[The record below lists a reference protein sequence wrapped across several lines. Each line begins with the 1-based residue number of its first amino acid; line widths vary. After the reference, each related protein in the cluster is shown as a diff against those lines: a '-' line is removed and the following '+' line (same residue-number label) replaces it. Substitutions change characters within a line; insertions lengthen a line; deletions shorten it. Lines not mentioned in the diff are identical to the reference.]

1 MKIEKVLIV
10 DLNFN
15 VKKNNSLF
23 SRLNIPNKFHKLFEV
38 IRLVKNWQD
47 PILFKLG
54 LKKKI
59 IIKMRD
65 GRNFEIKNLVAFEEF
80 WKNRYFEKLLDESKR
95 INLRIDKNRNLIIF
109 KFNKKQIY
117 INFGS
122 ESHLEDSLQLIYEE
136 FVKEIYEFLE
146 PRKKIVINIGASIGD
161 SAIYFALKGAKH
173 VYAFEPYPYSYNIAK
188 WNIKI
193 NKLEDKITLVNAGCG
208 KRSIIQIPINTENYI
223 SSAAKTFAIKRTSK
237 AKDIQILSLEEIIDM
252 FKINEGVLEMD
263 CEGCEYSAILESSN
277 TTLRKFS
284 RIIIEYH
291 HGYINLVK
299 KLKTAGFE
307 VKYTLPANFGYD
319 PKKIAP
325 VSYVGMIYAKRKS
338 QK

>member
-1 MKIEKVLIV
+1 M

-15 VKKNNSLF
+15 VKKNNSFF
-23 SRLNIPNKFHKLFEV
+23 SRVNIPNKFHKLFEV

-65 GRNFEIKNLVAFEEF
+65 GRSIEIKNFVAFEEF
-80 WKNRYFEKLLDESKR
+80 WKNRYFEKLLNESKR
-95 INLRIDKNRNLIIF
+95 INLRINKNKNLIAF

-136 FVKEIYEFLE
+136 FVKEIYKFLE

-173 VYAFEPYPYSYNIAK
+173 IYAFEPYPYSYNIAK
-188 WNIKI
+188 WNIKK

-208 KRSIIQIPINTENYI
+208 RKDIIHIPINTENYI
-223 SSAAKTFAIKRTSK
+223 SSAAKNFDIKDVSK
-237 AKDIQILSLEEIIDM
+237 IKEITILNLEDIINL
-252 FKINEGVLEMD
+252 FKIKEGVLEMD

-277 TTLRKFS
+277 KTLRKFS

-299 KLKTAGFE
+299 KLKAAGFE
-307 VKYTLPANFGYD
+307 VRYKLPADFEYD
-319 PKKIAP
+319 PKKIVP
-325 VSYVGMIYAKRKS
+325 ITYVGIIYAKRKS
-338 QK
+338 G

>member
-1 MKIEKVLIV
+1 M
-10 DLNFN
+10 DLDFDP
-15 VKKNNSLF
+15 KKNVSIF
-23 SRLNIPNKFHKLFEV
+23 AKFNKLQDILTIK
-38 IRLVKNWQD
+38 RLVKNWKD
-47 PILFKLG
+47 IILFKIG
-54 LKKKI
+54 LKKNF

-65 GRNFEIKNLVAFEEF
+65 GKNIKIESLDDYKGFWKKQNFET
-80 WKNRYFEKLLDESKR
+80 LLNSCKKIDLS
-95 INLRIDKNRNLIIF
+95 IDKNKNLIKF

-122 ESHLEDSLQLIYEE
+122 ERHLEDSLQLIYEE
-136 FVKEIYEFLE
+136 FVEEIYKFLE
-146 PRKKIVINIGASIGD
+146 PRKKIVVNVGASIGD

-173 VYAFEPYPYSYNIAK
+173 VYAFEPYPYSYSIAD
-188 WNIKI
+188 WNIKK
-193 NKLEDKITLVNAGCG
+193 NNLENKITLVNAGCG
-208 KRSIIQIPINTENYI
+208 KRGIIHIPINTENYI
-223 SSAAKTFAIKRTSK
+223 SSAAKTFTIKRTSK

-252 FKINEGVLEMD
+252 FNINEGVLEMD

-277 TTLRKFS
+277 RTLRKFS

>member
-1 MKIEKVLIV
+1 VLIV

-15 VKKNNSLF
+15 VKKNNSFF
-23 SRLNIPNKFHKLFEV
+23 SRVNIPNKFHKLFEV

-65 GRNFEIKNLVAFEEF
+65 GRSIEIKNFVAFEEF
-80 WKNRYFEKLLDESKR
+80 WKNRYFEKLLNESKR
-95 INLRIDKNRNLIIF
+95 INLRINKNKNLIAF

-136 FVKEIYEFLE
+136 FVKEIYKFLE

-173 VYAFEPYPYSYNIAK
+173 VYAFEPYPYSYTIAK
-188 WNIKI
+188 WNIKK
-193 NKLEDKITLVNAGCG
+193 NKLEDRITLVNAGCG
-208 KRSIIQIPINTENYI
+208 RHGVISIPVGAENYI
-223 SSAAKTFAIKRTSK
+223 SSAAKNFDTEDSRKIKE
-237 AKDIQILSLEEIIDM
+237 IPILSLEDIIDT
-252 FKINEGVLEMD
+252 FKINEGVLEID
-263 CEGCEYSAILESSN
+263 CEGCEYLAILESRN
-277 TTLRKFS
+277 RTLRKFS
-284 RIIIEYH
+284 QIVIEYH

-307 VKYTLPANFGYD
+307 VKYTLPADFGYD

-325 VSYVGMIYAKRKS
+325 LSYVGMIYAKRKS
-338 QK
+338 QKGL